1 MVGAL
6 RIKTLQTGS
15 QLLRIKAYPRLQGN
29 LSKFCLGGQVLS
41 VLVMRMRAGKV
52 EVGKMKQVRM
62 TILVSNALKLAIR

>member
-1 MVGAL
+1 M
-6 RIKTLQTGS
+6 
-15 QLLRIKAYPRLQGN
+15 
-29 LSKFCLGGQVLS
+29 GGQVLS